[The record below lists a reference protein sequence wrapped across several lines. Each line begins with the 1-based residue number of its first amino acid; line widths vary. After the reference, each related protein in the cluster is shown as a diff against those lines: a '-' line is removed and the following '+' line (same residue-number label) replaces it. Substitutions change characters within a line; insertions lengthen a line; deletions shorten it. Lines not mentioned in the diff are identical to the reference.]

1 MSQMTEAS
9 KKRMQIE
16 EDAMVE
22 RWRKASY
29 PAALGFKRY
38 GFREGYQAG
47 MQDPDANKELLDECE
62 SLLVY
67 IEKFPNEVT
76 DDVQKIAANIMNK
89 IREARGE
96 K

>member
-38 GFREGYQAG
+38 GFRAGYQSG

-62 SLLVY
+62 KVLLIAWGQLEAGCKEAEQVDQM
-67 IEKFPNEVT
+67 IE
-76 DDVQKIAANIMNK
+76 K
-89 IREARGE
+89 IREAR